1 MTKPNQEEKHDR
13 HAGHGSA
20 THNEQMKKHGA
31 GKGNWGVEGQDE
43 ADAPLDPRDP
53 NYDSEGESKKAGK

>member
-31 GKGNWGVEGQDE
+31 GELVSVVEAE
-43 ADAPLDPRDP
+43 
-53 NYDSEGESKKAGK
+53 EGELMRRLALSRKGKLGS